1 MRVLNFRRQRFFFEK
16 NNQKT
21 FANLSALYP
30 QGPQPKESKVFCCFF
45 SKKQS
50 LLFCL
55 LVPCF
60 AWAHAM
66 LEEAVPPV
74 GSTVAAAPSEL
85 QLNFSESIEPRF
97 TRVAVSGPGGAKVAV
112 GALHV
117 DPADDKRLLVPVAK
131 LVPGIY
137 TIVWHAVSVD
147 THRTQGTYHFTVAP

>member
-1 MRVLNFRRQRFFFEK
+1 M
-16 NNQKT
+16 
-21 FANLSALYP
+21 
-30 QGPQPKESKVFCCFF
+30 
-45 SKKQS
+45 
-50 LLFCL
+50 LLF
-55 LVPCF
+55 VPGL

-74 GSTVAAAPSEL
+74 GSTVASTPAEL
-85 QLNFSESIEPRF
+85 QLNFSESIEPHF
-97 TRVAVSGPGGAKVAV
+97 TKVAVSGPGGTKVAV

-117 DPADDKRLLVPVAK
+117 DPADDKRLLVPVPA